1 MNRNIILSGIL
12 LAATLG
18 AVGAAS
24 AEGNERADE
33 AADAKALLAAK
44 VTVIQAAQA
53 AEARTGGK
61 VSSVSFETQGAA
73 TPFYHVEVVTP
84 NGAQED
90 VAVDA
95 VSGEIAKVV
104 AIESG
109 QNGEDGE
116 LGGQEDQDGD
126 GVSDQ

>member
-12 LAATLG
+12 LVATLG

-44 VTVIQAAQA
+44 VTVVQAAQA

-84 NGAQED
+84 DGAQED

-95 VSGEIAKVV
+95 VSGEVAKVV
-104 AIESG
+104 AIENG

>member
-1 MNRNIILSGIL
+1 MNRNIIISGIL

-18 AVGAAS
+18 AAGAAS

-44 VTVIQAAQA
+44 VTVVQAAQA

-84 NGAQED
+84 DGAQQD

-95 VSGEIAKVV
+95 VSGEIARVIGV
-104 AIESG
+104 ESG
-109 QNGEDGE
+109 RNGEDGE
-116 LGGQEDQDGD
+116 LGRQEDRDGD
-126 GVSDQ
+126 GISDQ